1 MRFEEAVNDKSRP
14 LSITPREWM
23 MSVEASLAEEEE
35 LTEKAVN
42 RIAGKDKKDE
52 QSTSSGDGVE
62 KIDIGVDQIIQ
73 GIKICYAGLSEA
85 ERANLPPELRKIINK
100 VKDLMDTAI
109 SPYMLD
115 VIDALDKMDN

>member
-35 LTEKAVN
+35 LTVN
-42 RIAGKDKKDE
+42 SAKRIAGKE
-52 QSTSSGDGVE
+52 QKADAPSGDGVE
-62 KIDIGVDQIIQ
+62 KIDIGVDQIVQ
-73 GIKICYAGLSEA
+73 GIKICYVGLSEA

-115 VIDALDKMDN
+115 VIDVLDKMDN